1 MALLRRPN
9 IRQGDVTTMQPLGL
23 NDIREKFLA
32 FFESKEHLR
41 LPSFPLVP
49 KNDPSILLI
58 NAGMTPLKPY
68 FTGAQ
73 TPPAPRVTTCQK
85 CIRTPDIERVG
96 KTSRH
101 GTYFEMLGNFS
112 FGDYFKKEIIP
123 WAWEFCTKV
132 MEIPEDRL
140 FVTVYLEDDEAY
152 DIWHQDVG
160 LPESK
165 IFRLGK
171 ADNFWEHG
179 TGPCGPCSEIYFDRG
194 EEFGCDSPTCQ
205 VGCDCDRYVE
215 FWNLVFTQF
224 NKEEDGTYTPLAK
237 KNIDTGAG
245 LERFAVIM
253 QGVGNL
259 FEVDTVRAIL
269 DYVCAKAS
277 VQYGQDEKTDVAIRV
292 ITDHIRSTTMMI
304 SDGIIPSNEGRGYV
318 LRRLLRRAARF
329 GRLLGI
335 DKPFL
340 YDVCSIVVRE
350 SRSAY
355 PELEA
360 RQDYITKV
368 IRTEEERFAETIAQ
382 GTAILEQMME
392 KSRAEGRLRL
402 SGEDVFKLHDT
413 YGFPLDLTREI
424 AAEQGLEID
433 EDGFRAEMN
442 RQKDMARKALREKVG
457 SAWGQGSLPEGVDRT
472 VPTVFTGYET
482 LTDEGVIKAIL
493 VTDEASETL
502 SLSDLA
508 VENQKITLITDRT
521 PFYGAAGGQTGDV
534 GQISG
539 RTGTARV
546 LDTTKTAE
554 GIYLHSAIVET
565 GSLAQGEAVA
575 LTVDRTARLSTA
587 RNHTT
592 THILH
597 KALRQVLGDHV
608 AQAGSAVSPDRL
620 RFDFSHFQ
628 PMTAAEKAQVE
639 QIVNGVILENL
650 AVQTDVMSLDEA
662 RQSGAMA
669 LFDEKYGDQ
678 VRVVR
683 VGDFS
688 QELCGG
694 THLKQSAE
702 ACLFRLVSESGV
714 AAGVRRIE
722 GITGQAALAWVREQD
737 DLLLKMGQMVKAPAN
752 EVPHRVEVLLNR
764 TRELEKQIEAE
775 QARRTAGAADEL
787 AAQAIV
793 AGSFKIL
800 TARLDTPDADQLR
813 QAADRLR
820 DKIAPAVVVLA
831 SSQEG
836 KVALV
841 AMASPE
847 AVQAGAN
854 AGNLV
859 REAARI
865 TGGGGGGRPD
875 MAQAGGKDVAAID
888 KALAAAAEL
897 AHKQLGL

>member
-1 MALLRRPN
+1 
-9 IRQGDVTTMQPLGL
+9 MQPLSL

-132 MEIPEDRL
+132 MEIPEERL
-140 FVTVYLEDDEAY
+140 FVTVYQDDDEAY

-160 LPESK
+160 LPEAK
-165 IFRLGK
+165 IYRLGK

-179 TGPCGPCSEIYFDRG
+179 TGPCGPCSEIYYDRG
-194 EEFGCDSPTCQ
+194 EQYGCDKPDCQ
-205 VGCDCDRYVE
+205 VGCDCDRFVE

-224 NKEEDGTYTPLAK
+224 NKEEDGSYTPLAK

-253 QGVGNL
+253 QGVQNL

-269 DYVCAKAS
+269 DYVCAQAK

-340 YDVCSIVVRE
+340 HDVCAIVVRE
-350 SRSAY
+350 SKSAY
-355 PELEA
+355 PELET
-360 RQDYITKV
+360 RQSYITKV

-382 GTAILEQMME
+382 GTAILEQMVE
-392 KSRAEGRLRL
+392 KAKAEGKTQL
-402 SGEDVFKLHDT
+402 SGDEIFKLHDT

-424 AAEQGLEID
+424 AGEQGLEID
-433 EDGFRAEMN
+433 EEGFRAEMN
-442 RQKDMARKALREKVG
+442 RQKEMARKALREKVG

-472 VPTVFTGYET
+472 VATVFSGYDR
-482 LTDEGVIKAIL
+482 LLDQGRIKTIL
-493 VTDEASETL
+493 VADEASETL
-502 SLSDLA
+502 ALSDLA
-508 VENQKITLITDRT
+508 VENQQVTVITDRT
-521 PFYGAAGGQTGDV
+521 PFYAAAGGQTGDV
-534 GQISG
+534 GQL
-539 RTGTARV
+539 TGPNGQARV

-554 GIYLHSAIVET
+554 GLYLHTVLVES
-565 GSLAQGEAVA
+565 GSLAVNETITLA
-575 LTVDRTARLSTA
+575 VDRTARLATA

-608 AQAGSAVSPDRL
+608 AQAGSSVSADRL
-620 RFDFSHFQ
+620 RFDFTHYQ
-628 PMTAAEKAQVE
+628 PLTAAEKAQVE
-639 QIVNGVILENL
+639 QIVNSVILDNL
-650 AVQTDVMSLDEA
+650 AVQTEVMSLDEA
-662 RQSGAMA
+662 RKSGAMA

-694 THLKQSAE
+694 THLRQSAE
-702 ACLFRLVSESGV
+702 ACFFRLVSESGV

-722 GITGQAALAWVREQD
+722 GITGQAALAWVREQEE
-737 DLLLKMGQMVKAPAN
+737 LLTRMGHLVKAPAH

-764 TRELEKQIEAE
+764 TRELEKEIEAE
-775 QARRTAGAADEL
+775 KARRTAGAADEL
-787 AAQAIV
+787 AAQALV
-793 AGSFKIL
+793 AGPFKIL

-820 DKIAPAVVVLA
+820 DKIAPAVIVLA

-847 AVQAGAN
+847 AVKAGAN

-875 MAQAGGKDVAAID
+875 MAQAGGKDVTAID
-888 KALAAAAEL
+888 AALAAAAGL
-897 AHKQLGL
+897 ARNQLGF

>member
-1 MALLRRPN
+1 
-9 IRQGDVTTMQPLGL
+9 MQPLGL

-68 FTGAQ
+68 FTGAE

-132 MEIPEDRL
+132 MEIPQDRL

-194 EEFGCDSPTCQ
+194 EEYGCDSPTCQ

-269 DYVCAKAS
+269 DYVCAKTS
-277 VQYGQDEKTDVAIRV
+277 VHYGQDEKTDVAIRV

-304 SDGIIPSNEGRGYV
+304 ADGIIPSNEGRGYV

-340 YDVCSIVVRE
+340 HDVCAIVVRE
-350 SRSAY
+350 SKSAY
-355 PELEA
+355 PELVA

-382 GTAILEQMME
+382 GTAILEQMLE
-392 KSRAEGRLRL
+392 KSRADGQRRL

-413 YGFPLDLTREI
+413 YGFPLDLTREM

-433 EDGFRAEMN
+433 EDGFRVEMN

-472 VPTVFTGYET
+472 VATLFTGYET
-482 LTDEGVIKAIL
+482 LADEGVIKAIL
-493 VTDEASETL
+493 VADEASETPN
-502 SLSDLA
+502 LSDLA
-508 VENQKITLITDRT
+508 VENQKITLIMDRT
-521 PFYGAAGGQTGDV
+521 PFYGASGGQTGDV

-539 RTGTARV
+539 PSGTARV

-554 GIYLHSAIVET
+554 GIYLHSAMVET
-565 GSLAQGEAVA
+565 GSLALGETVT
-575 LTVDRTARLSTA
+575 LTVDRTTRLSTA

-608 AQAGSAVSPDRL
+608 AQAGSAVSADRL
-620 RFDFSHFQ
+620 RFDFNHFQ

-650 AVQTDVMSLDEA
+650 AVKTEVMSLDEA
-662 RQSGAMA
+662 RKSGAMA

-694 THLKQSAE
+694 THLKQSSE

-764 TRELEKQIEAE
+764 TKELEKQIESE

-847 AVQAGAN
+847 AVKAGAN
-854 AGNLV
+854 AGGLV

-875 MAQAGGKDVAAID
+875 MAQAGGKDITAID

-897 AHKQLGL
+897 AHKQLGH

>member
-1 MALLRRPN
+1 
-9 IRQGDVTTMQPLGL
+9 MQPLGL

-68 FTGAQ
+68 FTGAE

-132 MEIPEDRL
+132 MEIPQDRL

-194 EEFGCDSPTCQ
+194 EEYGCDSPTCQ

-269 DYVCAKAS
+269 DYVCAKTS
-277 VQYGQDEKTDVAIRV
+277 VHYGQDEKTDVAIRV

-340 YDVCSIVVRE
+340 HDVCAIVVRE
-350 SRSAY
+350 SKSAY
-355 PELEA
+355 PELVA

-382 GTAILEQMME
+382 GTAILEQMLE
-392 KSRAEGRLRL
+392 KSRADGQRRL

-413 YGFPLDLTREI
+413 YGFPLDLTREM

-433 EDGFRAEMN
+433 EDGFRVEMN

-472 VPTVFTGYET
+472 VATLFTGYET
-482 LTDEGVIKAIL
+482 LADEGVIKAIL
-493 VTDEASETL
+493 VADEASETPN
-502 SLSDLA
+502 LSDLA
-508 VENQKITLITDRT
+508 VENQKITLIMDRT
-521 PFYGAAGGQTGDV
+521 PFYGASGGQTGDV

-539 RTGTARV
+539 PSGTARV

-554 GIYLHSAIVET
+554 GIYLHSAMVET
-565 GSLAQGEAVA
+565 GSLALGETVT
-575 LTVDRTARLSTA
+575 LTVDRTTRLSTA

-608 AQAGSAVSPDRL
+608 AQAGSAVSADRL
-620 RFDFSHFQ
+620 RFDFNHFQ
-628 PMTAAEKAQVE
+628 PMTAAEKAQIE

-650 AVQTDVMSLDEA
+650 AVKTEVMSLDEA
-662 RQSGAMA
+662 RKSGAMA

-694 THLKQSAE
+694 THLKQSSE

-764 TRELEKQIEAE
+764 TKELEKQIESE

-847 AVQAGAN
+847 AVKAGAN
-854 AGNLV
+854 AGGLV

-875 MAQAGGKDVAAID
+875 MAQAGGKDITAID

-897 AHKQLGL
+897 AHKQLGH